1 MYSLVAVVLILL
13 GVYLLTRVL
22 SPLRERL
29 APTDKIKE
37 PTLKDAQGNL
47 LYDKEEI
54 ERIATMIADQ
64 GKAMDLWGTFGKG
77 ESDTRSVVTR
87 TKSILAGWV
96 SGFYRD
102 VYSRSQGPI
111 TRAQTKEYS
120 TRYLEQPRRAQHSD
134 SVDSLLQ
141 AYFIDQPV
149 PAPAPAPVS
158 VPTPAQPA
166 PAPVSV
172 PTPAQPAPAPA
183 TAPVSVATPAQPA
196 PAPVTGSGPAKSTPA
211 PIDVAGPA
219 TITINIR

>member
-13 GVYLLTRVL
+13 GVYLVTRVL
-22 SPLRERL
+22 LCPLRERL
-29 APTDKIKE
+29 PPTDKIKE

-64 GKAMDLWGTFGKG
+64 GKAMDLWGTWRTN
-77 ESDTRSVVTR
+77 ESDTRSPVTL
-87 TKSILAGWV
+87 TKDILAGWV
-96 SGFYRD
+96 ARFYKD

-120 TRYLEQPRRAQHSD
+120 TRYLEQPRRAEHSD

-158 VPTPAQPA
+158 VPTPAPAAAAVSVPTPAPA

-172 PTPAQPAPAPA
+172 PTPAQPAPAP
-183 TAPVSVATPAQPA
+183 
-196 PAPVTGSGPAKSTPA
+196 VTGSDPSRSTPA

-219 TITINIR
+219 TITINIK

>member
-13 GVYLLTRVL
+13 GVYLVTRVL
-22 SPLRERL
+22 LCPLRERL
-29 APTDKIKE
+29 PPTDKIKE

-64 GKAMDLWGTFGKG
+64 GKAMDLWGTWRTN
-77 ESDTRSVVTR
+77 ESDTRSPVTL
-87 TKSILAGWV
+87 TKDILAGWV
-96 SGFYRD
+96 ARFYKD

-120 TRYLEQPRRAQHSD
+120 TRYLEQPRRAEHSD

-158 VPTPAQPA
+158 VPTPAPA
-166 PAPVSV
+166 AAAVSV
-172 PTPAQPAPAPA
+172 PTPAPA
-183 TAPVSVATPAQPA
+183 TAPVSAPTPAQPA
-196 PAPVTGSGPAKSTPA
+196 PAPVTGSDPSRSTPA

-219 TITINIR
+219 TITINIK